1 MTQSLDTNQRA
12 RLYQHGDDNLFTLLS
27 AFQVARSNPT
37 RYTYMSVPT
46 RDLYHLSLRTCVF
59 IITIAVFSVL
69 WKNMYLCIY
78 IYSIPL

>member
-46 RDLYHLSLRTCVF
+46 RDLFHLSLRKCIFTT
-59 IITIAVFSVL
+59 TIVIFSVL
-69 WKNMYLCIY
+69 
-78 IYSIPL
+78 